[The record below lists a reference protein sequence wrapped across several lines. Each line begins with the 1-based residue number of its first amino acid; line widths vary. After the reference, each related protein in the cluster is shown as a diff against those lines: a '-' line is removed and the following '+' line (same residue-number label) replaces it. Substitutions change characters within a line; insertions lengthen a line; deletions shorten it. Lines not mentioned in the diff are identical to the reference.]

1 MAKIKQ
7 WWKTFTM
14 TPMEKQLSQAKDVY
28 ELERMIKQYSYVHN
42 IKGWLS

>member
-14 TPMEKQLSQAKDVY
+14 TPVEKYLSEAQDAY
-28 ELERMIKQYSYVHN
+28 ELERMIKQVSYQKNV
-42 IKGWLS
+42 KAWML